1 MGDLTKSPVDR
12 VRSPNR
18 KHQQHDSFQP
28 AGAMNLFESLIAA
41 ECANE
46 IGPYKGGAISLVC
59 RLSVKIVESSCF
71 SVDSYSRCAT
81 FAVRG
86 GLRKSR
92 IDQTIAASV
101 KRTIDTEGLGYK
113 LL

>member
-18 KHQQHDSFQP
+18 KHQRHYSFQP

-46 IGPYKGGAISLVC
+46 IGPYKGGAIPLLC
-59 RLSVKIVESSCF
+59 RLSVKIVEVSGF
-71 SVDSYSRCAT
+71 SVDSRSCCAT
-81 FAVRG
+81 FAARG

-92 IDQTIAASV
+92 INQTIAASV
-101 KRTIDTEGLGYK
+101 E
-113 LL
+113 

>member
-46 IGPYKGGAISLVC
+46 IGPYKGGAISTVVSTIRQNCRGLLLFC
-59 RLSVKIVESSCF
+59 RL
-71 SVDSYSRCAT
+71 
-81 FAVRG
+81 AVALRNFRG
-86 GLRKSR
+86 PRWTSE
-92 IDQTIAASV
+92 IPD
-101 KRTIDTEGLGYK
+101 
-113 LL
+113 

>member
-18 KHQQHDSFQP
+18 KHQRSTIP
-28 AGAMNLFESLIAA
+28 SNLAGAMNLFESLIAA

-46 IGPYKGGAISLVC
+46 IGPYKGRAIPLLC
-59 RLSVKIVESSCF
+59 RLSVKIVEVSCF
-71 SVDSYSRCAT
+71 SVDSRSCCAT
-81 FAVRG
+81 FAARG

-92 IDQTIAASV
+92 INQTIAASV
-101 KRTIDTEGLGYK
+101 E
-113 LL
+113 